1 MTFRRNAPAA
11 LIAVAVIVIAG
22 STFLSDRLF
31 NRLTSSVEESQF
43 QLMQSILDTALRNA
57 AADALARADIV
68 AALPATRQAV
78 AAKDRERLL
87 ADFTDM
93 FAIQKE
99 RRGVDQVQ
107 FHLPP
112 ATSLVRLHAPTRFG
126 DDLARFRPMVVAA
139 NRERAPRNGLAIAAT
154 GPAIFGVTPIKDAQ
168 GGHLG
173 SVEFGLE
180 FGPMLDGLKGAYGL
194 EFTLFIEEKPLREF
208 ASGVTPAILSD
219 QNRVGR
225 FVRFHTTNSAVAREV
240 ATDADI
246 STVNEPA
253 RYTRDALGVP
263 YGVLLVPLRDN
274 AGESLGLVAV
284 ARDFS
289 GTRAAAGRSLVW
301 QICLAIFGIVIM
313 SGAIIVVLRGFLL
326 RPLAVIDQRFAAMAA
341 GERVAAVDDGDR
353 FCPEIQRVI
362 AHYEQARTRETAVE
376 RHP

>member
-1 MTFRRNAPAA
+1 MTFRRSAPAA

-22 STFLSDRLF
+22 STFISDRLF
-31 NRLTSSVEESQF
+31 SRLTSSVEESQF

-68 AALPATRQAV
+68 AALPVTKQAV

-87 ADFTDM
+87 AEFTEM

-107 FHLPP
+107 FHVPP
-112 ATSLVRLHAPTRFG
+112 AVSLLRLHAPTRFG
-126 DDLARFRPMVVAA
+126 DDLARFRPMVAA
-139 NRERAPRNGLAIAAT
+139 VNREHAPRNGLAIAAT

-168 GGHLG
+168 GSHLG
-173 SVEFGLE
+173 SVEFGLD
-180 FGPMLDGLKGAYGL
+180 FGPMLDGLKAAYGL

-208 ASGVTPAILSD
+208 APGVNPAVLSD

-225 FVRFHTTNSAVAREV
+225 FVRYHTTNSAVVREL
-240 ATDADI
+240 ATDTDI

-253 RYTRDALGVP
+253 RYTRDAQGVP

-274 AGESLGLVAV
+274 AGESLGVIAV

-313 SGAIIVVLRGFLL
+313 SGAVVVVLRGFLL
-326 RPLAVIDQRFAAMAA
+326 RPLDVIDQRFAAMAA
-341 GERVAAVDDGDR
+341 GERAMPVEDGDR

-362 AHYEQARTRETAVE
+362 ARYEQVRTREASVE
-376 RHP
+376 RRT